1 MSVNSTYNTPNQY
14 TVHSD
19 PTATS
24 ISSLLLRAVQQNPH
38 SGLRF
43 ISGDKANES
52 KWVTYPELLKET
64 QRVLGGLRAHA
75 SKPDMHVILIL
86 EHAHDF
92 VPAFWACILGGY
104 VPCPVLPIRN
114 DPERWEKH
122 LNHVSSLLGN
132 PLIISTKALQ
142 RELMGIADA
151 IDINELRTAMPDDAV
166 YQAHLDDPAV
176 FMLTSGSTG
185 NSKVVVLTHGNLLSS
200 MEGKND
206 RQRLTAE
213 DTTLN
218 WISFD
223 HVAAFSEAHLLPL
236 SVGATQLHVPPAT
249 ILAEPLLF
257 LRLISDYRVAMTF
270 TPNFLLG
277 QINAALQSGR
287 TSALELQNKSFDL
300 SCLRQIIS
308 GGEATVVETG
318 KNFHHFLAPYGLAN
332 NVIWPG
338 FGMTETCAGSIYSC
352 EFPDSD
358 ADKEFGSL
366 GFPILGLQM
375 RVANEN
381 TPLTQAGEV
390 GELQLHGPMIFTRY
404 YNNEEATR
412 EAFTDDGWFRTGDLA
427 LIENGR
433 LNLVGRN
440 KDSIIVSGV
449 NYFSHE
455 LETTL
460 EQLSGIEKSFV
471 AAFPTRPAGSD
482 TEQLVV
488 AFSASFPHS
497 DEDKLY
503 QLVTAIRNTTILLWG
518 FRPTLILP
526 LPLDAFQKTS
536 LGKIQRAIMRKRLEA
551 GVFADEVHYIK
562 QVSDKQTGGYTP
574 PTGEAEEIIANIYAE
589 LFGLDTTQIS
599 ATENF
604 FDVGGT
610 SLDIVKL
617 KQAIQQQFNIKDVPI
632 VTLIQN
638 PTVRTLAARIASHG
652 SGTYDPVV
660 ALQTTGN
667 KTPLFC
673 IHPGIGEIL
682 VFVNLAKYFI
692 NDRPF
697 YALRARGLE
706 EGEEHFTSF
715 EELITVYLEGIRS
728 HQPHGPYA
736 IAGYSY
742 GSPVAFE
749 IAKRL
754 EAQGERVAFVGSID
768 MAPLLM
774 HQMAAVDKADIAATL
789 AFFLS
794 LVDREQK
801 DELPAEIRAAAGN
814 QDPCEYIL
822 KDVSSERLQEL
833 DLNLEKFKAWATL
846 TQSLLNV
853 GRSYVPTGN
862 VESISVFY
870 ADPPRGS
877 KEEWLDHLK
886 RWDSLSRQ
894 PNNYIPVAG
903 GHYDLMGPRHLATFQ
918 AILRNELD
926 RALGDK

>member
-1 MSVNSTYNTPNQY
+1 MSVNAIYNELNESIAYFEP
-14 TVHSD
+14 TVTTLSD
-19 PTATS
+19 
-24 ISSLLLRAVQQNPH
+24 LLLRTVQQHPH
-38 SGLRF
+38 TGLRF
-43 ISGDKANES
+43 IFGEKANES
-52 KWVTYPELLKET
+52 TWVAYPELLKEA
-64 QRVLGGLRAHA
+64 QKVLGGLRVHA
-75 SKPDMHVILIL
+75 PKPDRHVILIL
-86 EHAHDF
+86 EQAHDF

-132 PLIISTKALQ
+132 PLLISTKALQ
-142 RELMGIADA
+142 RELMGISDA
-151 IDINELRTAMPDDAV
+151 VDVNELRAAMPDETV
-166 YQAHLDDPAV
+166 HQAGTDDPAV

-185 NSKVVVLTHGNLLSS
+185 NSKAVVLTHGNLLAA
-200 MEGKND
+200 MKGKND

-236 SVGATQLHVPPAT
+236 SVGATQLHVSPAT

-257 LRLISDYRVAMTF
+257 LRLISDYGVAMSF

-287 TSALELQNKSFDL
+287 TGALELQNTAFDL

-318 KNFHHFLAPYGLAN
+318 RNFRRLLAPYGLAN

-352 EFPDSD
+352 EFPDID

-366 GFPILGLQM
+366 GFPVLGLQM

-381 TPLTQAGEV
+381 GPLTHAGAV

-412 EAFTDDGWFRTGDLA
+412 EAFTEDGWFRTGDLA
-427 LIENGR
+427 VIENGR

-455 LETTL
+455 LETAL

-497 DEDKLY
+497 DDDKLY
-503 QLVTAIRNTTILLWG
+503 QLITAIRNTTILLWG

-526 LPLDAFQKTS
+526 LPQDAFQKTS
-536 LGKIQRAIMRKRLEA
+536 LGKIQRAAMRKRLET
-551 GVFADEVHYIK
+551 GVFADEVRYIK
-562 QVSDKQTGGYTP
+562 EVSDKQTGGYTP
-574 PTGEAEEIIANIYAE
+574 PTGETEEVIVNIYAE
-589 LFGLDTTQIS
+589 LLGIEAAQIS

-617 KQAIQQQFNIKDVPI
+617 KQALQQQFKIKDVPI
-632 VTLIQN
+632 VTLLQN

-652 SGTYDPVV
+652 SGVYDPVV
-660 ALQTTGN
+660 ALQTTGT

-715 EELITVYLEGIRS
+715 DELVNVYIEGIRAR
-728 HQPHGPYA
+728 QPHGPYA

-754 EAQGERVAFVGSID
+754 ESQGERVAFVGSID
-768 MAPLLM
+768 MGPLLM
-774 HQMAAVDKADIAATL
+774 HQMAAVDEADIATTL

-801 DELPAEIRAAAGN
+801 DGLPAEIRAAAGSQN
-814 QDPCEYIL
+814 PCEYLL

-833 DLNLEKFKAWATL
+833 DLDLTKFKAWATL
-846 TQSLLNV
+846 TQSLLDV
-853 GRSYVPTGN
+853 GRSYVPTGH
-862 VESISVFY
+862 VESITVFY

-877 KEEWLDHLK
+877 KEEWLTHLK
-886 RWDSLSRQ
+886 CWDAFSRQ
-894 PNNYIPVAG
+894 ANNYIPVAG
-903 GHYDLMGPRHLATFQ
+903 DHYDLMGPKHLTTFQ

-926 RALGDK
+926 RALGDQ

>member
-1 MSVNSTYNTPNQY
+1 MSVNIIYNEPNEYIAHFEST
-14 TVHSD
+14 V
-19 PTATS
+19 TS
-24 ISSLLLRAVQQNPH
+24 ISDLLLRAVQQYPH
-38 SGLRF
+38 SGLCF
-43 ISGDKANES
+43 ISGEKAN
-52 KWVTYPELLKET
+52 KNTWATYPELLEEA
-64 QRVLGGLRAHA
+64 QRILGGLRAHA
-75 SKPDMHVILIL
+75 PEPDVHVILVL
-86 EHAHDF
+86 EHAYDF

-132 PLIISTKALQ
+132 PFRISTKALQ
-142 RELMGIADA
+142 RELTGVTDA
-151 IDINELRTAMPDDAV
+151 IDINELRTAMPDDTIH
-166 YQAHLDDPAV
+166 QADIDDPAV

-185 NSKVVVLTHGNLLSS
+185 NSKAVVLTHGNLLAS
-200 MEGKND
+200 MEGKNE
-206 RQRLTAE
+206 RQCLTAE

-223 HVAAFSEAHLLPL
+223 HVAALSEAHLLPL
-236 SVGATQLHVPPAT
+236 SVGAIQLHVPSST

-257 LRLISDYRVAMTF
+257 LRLISDYKVAMTF

-287 TSALELQNKSFDL
+287 TDALELQNKSFDL

-318 KNFHHFLAPYGLAN
+318 RNFYRHLAPYGLTN

-352 EFPDSD
+352 EFPNID
-358 ADKEFGSL
+358 AGKEFGSL
-366 GFPILGLQM
+366 GFPVLGLQM
-375 RVANEN
+375 RVADEDG
-381 TPLTQAGEV
+381 PLTQAGEV

-404 YNNEEATR
+404 YNNEGATR

-455 LETTL
+455 LETAL

-497 DEDKLY
+497 DDNKLY

-526 LPLDAFQKTS
+526 LPTDAFQKTS
-536 LGKIQRAIMRKRLEA
+536 LGKIQRAAMRKRLES
-551 GVFADEVHYIK
+551 GVFADEIRHIK
-562 QVSDKQTGGYTP
+562 EVSDRQTGGYTP

-589 LFGLDTTQIS
+589 LFGLETAQIS

-632 VTLIQN
+632 VTLLQN

-652 SGTYDPVV
+652 NGIYDPVV
-660 ALQTTGN
+660 ALQTTGQ

-706 EGEEHFTSF
+706 EGEEHFASF
-715 EELITVYLEGIRS
+715 EELVSVYLEGIRS
-728 HQPHGPYA
+728 RQPHGPYA

-774 HQMAAVDKADIAATL
+774 HQMADVDEADIATTL

-814 QDPCEYIL
+814 QNPCEYIL

-833 DLNLEKFKAWATL
+833 DLDAEKFKAWATL
-846 TQSLLNV
+846 TQSLLSV
-853 GRSYVPTGN
+853 GRSYVPTGH

-877 KEEWLDHLK
+877 KEEWLTHLK
-886 RWDSLSRQ
+886 CWDSFSRQ

-903 GHYDLMGPRHLATFQ
+903 GHYDLMGPKHLATFQ
-918 AILRNELD
+918 SILRNELD

>member
-1 MSVNSTYNTPNQY
+1 MPENKIYKKPNENIEP
-14 TVHSD
+14 TVTTISD
-19 PTATS
+19 
-24 ISSLLLRAVQQNPH
+24 LLLQAVQQYPH

-52 KWVTYPELLKET
+52 TWVTYPDLIKEA

-75 SKPDMHVILIL
+75 PKPDVHVILIL
-86 EHAHDF
+86 EHAYDF
-92 VPAFWACILGGY
+92 VSAIWACILGGY
-104 VPCPVLPIRN
+104 VPCPVIPIRN

-132 PLIISTKALQ
+132 PLLISTKSLQ
-142 RELMGIADA
+142 RELVGLSDA
-151 IDINELRTAMPDDAV
+151 IDVNKLRTAMPDDSIH
-166 YQAHLDDPAV
+166 QASIDDPAI

-185 NSKVVVLTHGNLLSS
+185 NSKAVVLTHGNLLSA
-200 MEGKND
+200 MKGKNE

-213 DTTLN
+213 DITLN

-236 SVGATQLHVPPAT
+236 SVGAEQLHVPPET

-277 QINAALQSGR
+277 QINAALKSGR
-287 TSALELQNKSFDL
+287 TVALELENKPFDL

-318 KNFHHFLAPYGLAN
+318 RNFHHLLAPYGLAN

-352 EFPDSD
+352 EFPDID
-358 ADKEFGSL
+358 ANKEFGSL

-375 RVANEN
+375 RVANEDG
-381 TPLTQAGEV
+381 PLSQADEV
-390 GELQLHGPMIFTRY
+390 GELQLYGPMIFTRY

-412 EAFTDDGWFRTGDLA
+412 EAFTEDGWFRTGDLA

-471 AAFPTRPAGSD
+471 AAFPIRSVGSD

-497 DEDKLY
+497 DDNKLY
-503 QLVTAIRNTTILLWG
+503 HLLTAIRNTTILLWG

-526 LPLDAFQKTS
+526 LPQEAFQKTS
-536 LGKIQRAIMRKRLEA
+536 LGKIQRAIMRKRLES
-551 GVFADEVHYIK
+551 GIFADEVRYIK
-562 QVSDKQTGGYTP
+562 EVSDKHTGGYIP
-574 PTGEAEEIIANIYAE
+574 PAGETEEIIANIYAE
-589 LFGLDTTQIS
+589 LFSIETDQIS

-610 SLDIVKL
+610 SLDIVRL
-617 KQAIQQQFNIKDVPI
+617 KQAVQQQFNIKDVPI

-638 PTVRTLAARIASHG
+638 PTVRTLAARLASHD
-652 SGTYDPVV
+652 SGIYDPVV
-660 ALQTTGN
+660 TLQATGN
-667 KTPLFC
+667 KTPVFC

-715 EELITVYLEGIRS
+715 EELVNVYLEGIRS
-728 HQPHGPYA
+728 RQPHGPYA

-754 EAQGERVAFVGSID
+754 ESQGERVAFVGSID

-774 HQMAAVDKADIAATL
+774 HQMAAVDEADIATTL

-794 LVDREQK
+794 LVDKEEK
-801 DELPAEIRAAAGN
+801 DGLAAKIRAAAGN
-814 QDPCEYIL
+814 QEACEYLL

-846 TQSLLNV
+846 TQSLLNI

-877 KEEWLDHLK
+877 KEEWFTHLK
-886 RWDSLSRQ
+886 CWDAFSRQ
-894 PNNYIPVAG
+894 TNNYIPVAG
-903 GHYDLMGPRHLATFQ
+903 DHYDLMGPKNLATFQ

-926 RALGDK
+926 RKLGDK